1 MLRPNCGT
9 LGSCSR
15 PWFFREVF
23 SLDQLSTSLDGIEA
37 VFLDLDGTIYLGGE
51 PIEGALEFLDRL
63 EKRGIKRFFL
73 SNNSS
78 KSVSQYL
85 IRLTSMGI
93 PAEED
98 DILLSTH
105 DLLSWLEN
113 EEVTETY
120 VVGTEGMREMME
132 SRGINTSSESPQY
145 VVLGYDTEINYE
157 KLATASIHLHNGIP
171 MVASHP
177 DMVCPSPEGGLP
189 DTGAYMELFEAT
201 TGVRP
206 VHICGKPNPGMIL
219 HKIEELGLRA
229 ENCAMIGDR
238 IYTDIEMAHRSGV
251 NGILV
256 LSGEATMSD
265 VNESSQKPSLIIES
279 VASLL

>member
-1 MLRPNCGT
+1 MAL
-9 LGSCSR
+9 
-15 PWFFREVF
+15 
-23 SLDQLSTSLDGIEA
+23 LSKSLDGIDA
-37 VFLDLDGTIYLGGE
+37 IFLDLDGTIYLGGE
-51 PIEGALEFLDRL
+51 LIEGALDFLERL
-63 EKRGIKRFFL
+63 KQRGIRRFFL

-85 IRLTSMGI
+85 EKLTSMGV
-93 PAEED
+93 PATEQ

-105 DLLSWLEN
+105 DLLSWLKIEGI
-113 EEVTETY
+113 TETY
-120 VVGTEGMREMME
+120 LVGTEGMREMLE
-132 SRGINTSSESPQY
+132 DEGIRTRAQSPQY

-157 KLATASIHLHNGIP
+157 KLSTASIHLHSGVP

-177 DMVCPSPEGGLP
+177 DIVCPSPDGGLP
-189 DTGAYMELFEAT
+189 DTGAYIDLFEAT

-219 HKIEELGLRA
+219 HRIVELGLRPD
-229 ENCAMIGDR
+229 NCAMVGDR
-238 IYTDIEMAHRSGV
+238 LYTDIEMAERSGV
-251 NGILV
+251 HGILV

-265 VNESSQKPSLIIES
+265 VSEATQQPSLIVDS